1 MSRFNKYLIILIF
14 LGSGVSVF
22 AQQKVDSVLT
32 LQQCLDISIK
42 NNLTVRQADRSSR
55 SAGIDLLQSKE
66 NLLPNIGAN
75 ASRTY
80 NSGRAI
86 SPITNSYVN
95 QSQTNDSYSASGNM
109 TLFNGWSLINAVKSA
124 SLAYQAGKM
133 DLQSAKDV
141 VTVNV
146 ITNYLAILDNAE
158 LLTASK
164 SQLAAQQETVNRL
177 EILEKQGA
185 NKAASDLTDQKGQL
199 EGNKVAVVNAQN
211 SLDAAKLALF
221 QLMNI
226 PYVPDTQF
234 QSLNAQDLTGDY
246 GTDPDKAYQTA
257 LQQFAAVKAAT
268 LRRESAQKNL
278 ASLRG
283 GLFPT
288 LSLNG
293 GVGTAYSNTA
303 TRSIVIDSNNTF
315 QQKIP
320 YGDQFKNNYTSY
332 FGVGL
337 SIPIFYNGVRRNNVS
352 KAKLNV
358 ENARD
363 VEDNVKVQL
372 KQNVEQA
379 YYNMTAA
386 YKRYQALEEQV
397 KAYSESYRIYKLRFD
412 AGVLTSVD
420 LILAKNFLD
429 GATVNLI
436 AAKYDYFINSKILD
450 YYQGKLSSL

>member
-1 MSRFNKYLIILIF
+1 MIRFNKYLITLIL
-14 LGSGVSVF
+14 LSSSVF
-22 AQQKVDSVLT
+22 AFGQQADTVLT
-32 LQQCLDISIK
+32 LQQCLDIAIK
-42 NNLTVRQADRSSR
+42 NNLSVRQAGRSSQ
-55 SAGIDLLQSKE
+55 SAGIDLFQAKE

-95 QSQTNDSYSASGNM
+95 QSQTNDSYSVSGSM
-109 TLFNGWSLINAVKSA
+109 TLFNGLSLINAVKSA

-146 ITNYLAILDNAE
+146 ITSYLAILDNTE
-158 LLTASK
+158 LLNASK

-177 EILEKQGA
+177 EVLEQHGA

-211 SLDAAKLALF
+211 SLDAAKLTLF

-226 PYVPDTQF
+226 SFVPNMQF

-246 GTDPDKAYQTA
+246 GADPDKAYQVA
-257 LQQFAAVKAAT
+257 LQQFAAVKAAS

-278 ASLRG
+278 ASVRG
-283 GLFPT
+283 SLFPT

-293 GVGTAYSNTA
+293 GLGTAYSNTA
-303 TRSIVIDSNNTF
+303 ARSIVIDSNTTI

-337 SIPIFYNGVRRNNVS
+337 NIPIFYNGVRRNNIS
-352 KAKLNV
+352 RAKLTLM
-358 ENARD
+358 NARD
-363 VEDNVKVQL
+363 VEDNVKIQL

-420 LILAKNFLD
+420 LIISKNALD
-429 GATVNLI
+429 GASLNLI

-450 YYQGKLSSL
+450 YYQGKLSSF